1 MNGVDTPQSVM
12 PSRAPA
18 EVMLDILHR
27 SSSHL
32 EAPLEVFAT
41 LHQIFDI
48 VNLGIAHDDDLK
60 LWVATF
66 LFYLGEI
73 YVECFKE
80 LCFSLRQVYIGQQ
93 TENCEVR
100 ILKSSFIVMDTS
112 VLIKVPTR

>member
-12 PSRAPA
+12 PTRAPT
-18 EVMLDILHR
+18 EVMFDILHR

-73 YVECFKE
+73 NVECFKE

-100 ILKSSFIVMDTS
+100 ILKSSFIAMDAS
-112 VLIKVPTR
+112 DLIKISTQ